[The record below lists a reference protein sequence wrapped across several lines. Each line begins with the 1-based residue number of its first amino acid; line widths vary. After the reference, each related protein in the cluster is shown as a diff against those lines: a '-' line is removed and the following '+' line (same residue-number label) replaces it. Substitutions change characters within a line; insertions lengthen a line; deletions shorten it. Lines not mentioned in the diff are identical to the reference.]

1 MRFSYFYGITMILL
15 LVVASISVYVR
26 VTGTATAISEIS
38 YLAFAL
44 SNESTISQRLERFE
58 IKAANVTAAARS
70 LAPVLQEFPVPTGSR
85 PHDVA
90 PAVDGT
96 IWYTSQ
102 GSGELGRLDPSTNR
116 TEHIALG
123 QGSAPHGVIV
133 GPDGAPWITDGG
145 LNAIVRVDPQTR
157 EVRVF
162 TLPEDTGYANLNT
175 ATFDKNGTMWFTGQS
190 GIYGRLNPVNGHVE
204 VFDAPRGQGPY
215 GISTAPDGSVYYAS
229 LAGSYIAR
237 IDLETGIPNVLEPPT
252 P

>member
-1 MRFSYFYGITMILL
+1 MRFSYFYGITMIIL
-15 LVVASISVYVR
+15 LVVANTSVYVR
-26 VTGTATAISEIS
+26 VTGTATAISGIS

-44 SNESTISQRLERFE
+44 SNESTMAQRSERFE

-70 LAPVLQEFPVPTGSR
+70 SEPVLQELPVPTGSR

-102 GSGELGRLDPSTNR
+102 GSGELGRLDPSANR

-145 LNAIVRVDPQTR
+145 LNAIVRVDPETEQ
-157 EVRVF
+157 VDVHP
-162 TLPEDTGYANLNT
+162 LPDTHPDANLNT
-175 ATFDKNGTMWFTGQS
+175 ADSTPAGVLWFRGQNGVYGGFAPEGGEVETG
-190 GIYGRLNPVNGHVE
+190 
-204 VFDAPRGQGPY
+204 DAPGGRGPY
-215 GISTAPDGSVYYAS
+215 GITATPDG
-229 LAGSYIAR
+229 
-237 IDLETGIPNVLEPPT
+237 
-252 P
+252 